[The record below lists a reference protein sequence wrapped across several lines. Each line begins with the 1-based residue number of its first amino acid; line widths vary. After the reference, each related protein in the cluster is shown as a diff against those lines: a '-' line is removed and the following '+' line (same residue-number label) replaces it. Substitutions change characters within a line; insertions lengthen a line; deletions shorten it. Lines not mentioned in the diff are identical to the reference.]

1 MSNAVPRHA
10 NAASAVD
17 VVVDVPAYVHAVEQ
31 DFPPA
36 SSTYYGNSRT
46 FDDDAYYD
54 RMDCDGG
61 CENENDDENERRPRI
76 EHAASMEESVMTA
89 EGLADR
95 EGFWIVLSVVL
106 ISDMTRG
113 VTFPIMWPLVED
125 MGGNHIWLG
134 YVVGSFSL
142 GRVFASPV
150 LGKWSVS
157 RGYTITL
164 VSSTTVLLLGC
175 VLFAHAHEV
184 GSLYFLIFTQIVL
197 GVGSATLGVTRSYVA
212 EITAT
217 RQRTTYLA
225 VLTAV
230 QYGAFTGAFLRF
242 DVHTCRDVPKH
253 PLFVAIVCLTARI
266 SHHSTFYMIL
276 RVRCE

>member
-1 MSNAVPRHA
+1 MSNVVPHV
-10 NAASAVD
+10 NAAAAAVD
-17 VVVDVPAYVHAVEQ
+17 VVVDVPAYVHADAQ
-31 DFPPA
+31 HFPAA
-36 SSTYYGNSRT
+36 SSTYGISRT

-54 RMDCDGG
+54 RMDDDG
-61 CENENDDENERRPRI
+61 DDGDDHPCI
-76 EHAASMEESVMTA
+76 EHNTSMAESVMTA
-89 EGLADR
+89 EGLADK

-134 YVVGSFSL
+134 YVVASFSL

-175 VLFAHAHEV
+175 VLFAHAYEV
-184 GSLYFLIFTQIVL
+184 GSVYYLIFTQIVL

-225 VLTAV
+225 LLTAV
-230 QYGAFTGAFLRF
+230 QYGAFTGMLFCVLIVPSPPSFLRN
-242 DVHTCRDVPKH
+242 RVPY
-253 PLFVAIVCLTARI
+253 TEDI
-266 SHHSTFYMIL
+266 SSLDLLLLH
-276 RVRCE
+276 VKCELLQ